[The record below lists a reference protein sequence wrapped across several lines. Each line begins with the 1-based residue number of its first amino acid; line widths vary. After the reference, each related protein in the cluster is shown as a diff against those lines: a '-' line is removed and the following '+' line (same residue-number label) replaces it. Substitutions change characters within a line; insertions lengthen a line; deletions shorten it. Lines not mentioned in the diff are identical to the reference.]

1 MSLTFAFSP
10 RDRQKLGE
18 TWGAVAAAHG
28 LLRAAG
34 GRTGGG
40 VTQNDARAEEE
51 EEEERERFGGGR
63 ALAADVVSF

>member
-18 TWGAVAAAHG
+18 TWGAVAAARG

-51 EEEERERFGGGR
+51 EERERFGGSR